1 MSYID
6 ELRALEDADGMLMPE
21 RVVEFASN
29 PDTALHSRFTWDDT
43 EAAKAH
49 RLWQARVLI
58 RVVVREVPNTDTREP
73 IRTYVSLGSDRKRDG
88 GGYRTLVSVMED
100 DELRAELL
108 AQAKAEARRWADRY
122 RDLVELVKV
131 REEIASLE

>member
-58 RVVVREVPNTDTREP
+58 RVVVREVPNTNTREP
-73 IRTYVSLGSDRKRDG
+73 IRTYVSLGSDRKDG

-122 RDLVELVKV
+122 RDLVELAKV

>member
-29 PDTALHSRFTWDDT
+29 PETALHSRFTWDDT

-58 RVVVREVPNTDTREP
+58 RVVVREVPNTNTREP
-73 IRTYVSLGSDRKRDG
+73 IRTYVSLGSDRKDG

-122 RDLVELVKV
+122 RDLVELAKV